1 MATPTIFSSHT
12 KLLPNILLFCQLNV
26 IQESGV
32 ISSVAEM
39 EDKDTHNYQGDT
51 NDPDQTL
58 PVILKKESDQLGML
72 EYNKDQEDKLLRAI
86 ITELKPRIAAQMLP
100 GKTVKP
106 DTRLY

>member
-1 MATPTIFSSHT
+1 M
-12 KLLPNILLFCQLNV
+12 
-26 IQESGV
+26 
-32 ISSVAEM
+32 ISSVVEM

-100 GKTVKP
+100 GEKNTVSFIKETKTTIPVSIINY
-106 DTRLY
+106 TRTGPHTELRS